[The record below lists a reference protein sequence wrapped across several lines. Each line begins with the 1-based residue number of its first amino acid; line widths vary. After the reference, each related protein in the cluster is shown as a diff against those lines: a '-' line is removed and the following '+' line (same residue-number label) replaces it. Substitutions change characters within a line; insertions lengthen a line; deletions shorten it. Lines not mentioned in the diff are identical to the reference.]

1 MNNNEENKGKKIIE
15 KFQRRQTISII
26 LTAIIVFLS
35 PFLIISFYFSKFYKL
50 EILKSIQVIMLVL
63 ILIIPVITVF
73 LRRCPNC
80 GHFFGRYNIAPTYCS
95 KCGIKLK

>member
-1 MNNNEENKGKKIIE
+1 MNKNKEKTIIE

-50 EILKSIQVIMLVL
+50 EILKSIQVIILVLVL
-63 ILIIPVITVF
+63 IIPIIIAF

-80 GHFFGRYNIAPTYCS
+80 GYFFGRYNIAPTYCL